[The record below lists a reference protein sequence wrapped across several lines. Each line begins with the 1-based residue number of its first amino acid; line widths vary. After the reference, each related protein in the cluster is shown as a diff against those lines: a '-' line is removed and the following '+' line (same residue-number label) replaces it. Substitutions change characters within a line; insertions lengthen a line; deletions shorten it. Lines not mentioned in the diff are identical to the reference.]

1 MLDRAR
7 LQGYAAGYE
16 RRRAAHRA
24 EIRAEAD
31 AARTRV
37 RALAEICRRH
47 GARRVR
53 LFGSLVTHRFGETP
67 DIDLA
72 VEGVPPDHFFDLLAE
87 LQVSAAPFEVDLID
101 VADAPRE
108 MWTRI
113 DLEGID
119 V

>member
-24 EIRAEAD
+24 EIRAEAE

-37 RALAEICRRH
+37 PPLAEICRRY

-53 LFGSLVTHRFGETP
+53 LFGSLVTHRFGESP

-72 VEGVPPDHFFDLLAE
+72 VEGLPPNHFFDLLAE
-87 LQVSAAPFEVDLID
+87 LQDTRLPCRRWAVCSCRARVLAA
-101 VADAPRE
+101 
-108 MWTRI
+108 
-113 DLEGID
+113 
-119 V
+119 